1 MKTKICFC
9 ILIAAFITL
18 PTAQANT
25 SRELMRLQNEI
36 KLLQQQ
42 FEEFNNSYNE
52 RLDALRSL
60 IIQLNDQVA
69 KSGSTLSSLGMALD
83 NRTVDALN
91 QDRSLLAEI
100 RELSEKIDDASIG
113 ISVLAQQLNDFKLQS
128 SMRTI
133 DGPSAL
139 NLSPDTMFNQAM
151 RDFILGDFDM
161 AIEGF
166 RAFVE
171 MYPGGD
177 QAARAW
183 LHIGDSHASLQRLRD
198 SVDAYTRV
206 INDYPHTQVVPT
218 ALFKRANIEVAL
230 QEPSNA
236 IADLRDII
244 ERFPT
249 SAEVELARVELQRL
263 QSAAKPKP
271 ATKVPTAKPKR

>member
-1 MKTKICFC
+1 M
-9 ILIAAFITL
+9 TL
-18 PTAQANT
+18 
-25 SRELMRLQNEI
+25 
-36 KLLQQQ
+36 
-42 FEEFNNSYNE
+42 NNQTD
-52 RLDALRSL
+52 DARSQDGNLR
-60 IIQLNDQVA
+60 
-69 KSGSTLSSLGMALD
+69 T
-83 NRTVDALN
+83 
-91 QDRSLLAEI
+91 EI
-100 RELSEKIDDASIG
+100 RELSEKIDDISIG
-113 ISVLAQQLNDFKLQS
+113 VSVMAQVLNDYKLQAT
-128 SMRTI
+128 MRA
-133 DGPSAL
+133 DAGGASLP
-139 NLSPDTMFNQAM
+139 PDTMFNQAM